1 MKNQITAQDEHKVLS
16 ALDQAASGMTFDEVE
31 QNAELDR
38 LKLSAILE
46 ALAHKGYIHQ
56 RELKYFLQKPLTYF
70 KEPEEQ

>member
-1 MKNQITAQDEHKVLS
+1 MREKITAQDEHKVLS

-31 QNAELDR
+31 QNAKLDS

-46 ALAHKGYIHQ
+46 ALALKGHIHQ
-56 RELKYFLQKPLTYF
+56 SEMKYFLQKPFSYF